1 MMPGCVVLMYHV
13 IDSPRAASEAR
24 FCTPQHVFRQQ
35 MRHLYTTGWN
45 VIPLAELVRS
55 VTEKRPAPARSVV
68 ITFDDGTA
76 CTHEAALPVLSEF
89 GFSATVFAVS
99 DLVGG
104 RNEWMIREGQPA
116 RPMLSTLQ
124 LRELHAAGV
133 EIGSHTARHAWMDRI
148 SPSHAADEARMSK
161 ARLEEILGHPVRHFA
176 YPYGNHSQAVRDVVR
191 DAGYEAACTTRS
203 GKNGP
208 DTEIF
213 ALRRTEIRG
222 DDSMWQFCAKLLSG
236 THDMPP
242 WSLAR
247 ATARRMIGATRAS

>member
-1 MMPGCVVLMYHV
+1 MSGCIVLMYHV

-24 FCTPQHVFRQQ
+24 YCTPPKMFRQQ
-35 MRHLYTTGWN
+35 MQHLHATGWN

-55 VTEKRPAPARSVV
+55 MGEKRATPARSVV

-76 CTHEAALPVLSEF
+76 CTHEAALPVLGEF
-89 GFSATVFAVS
+89 GFPATVFAVS
-99 DLVGG
+99 DLVDG

-116 RPMLSTLQ
+116 RAMLSTVQ

-133 EIGSHTARHAWMDRI
+133 EIGSHTACHAWMARI
-148 SPSHAADEARMSK
+148 SPSQAADEARRSK
-161 ARLEEILGHPVRHFA
+161 DRLEDILGKPVRHFA
-176 YPYGNHSQAVRDVVR
+176 YPYGNQSKAAREAVR

-203 GKNGP
+203 GKNDL
-208 DTEIF
+208 DTDRF

-222 DDSMWQFCAKLLSG
+222 DDAFWQFCAKLRSA

-247 ATARRMIGATRAS
+247 ATARRLIAASRVS